1 MVSTRRKLQ
10 LIASFGVLVLMAVT
24 VGCHGF
30 FVDPVLQGITVSSL
44 QSTTLTSVGNTVQ
57 LLASGTYDDGSHKN
71 LTGSATWSVT
81 PTGFVTLSTT
91 TAGLVTATK
100 VTNPGTAVTVQA
112 AEQSSSGTVIS
123 GTVTVTAGS
132 SSNLIITSSPAT
144 PISLTTVP
152 TGTTVTFTSTLNGTN
167 VTANTTFTS
176 SNSAIINITVPSSGT
191 GTMGG
196 TTGTVTI
203 TGSDATDSASGSTS
217 IVVTN

>member
-10 LIASFGVLVLMAVT
+10 LIASFGVLAFMAVA
-24 VGCHGF
+24 VGCNGF
-30 FVDPVLQGITVSSL
+30 FVDPILQGITVSSL
-44 QSTTLTSVGNTVQ
+44 QPTTLTSVGNTVQ

-71 LTGSATWSVT
+71 LSGSATWSVS

-91 TAGLVTATK
+91 TPGLVTATH

-112 AEQSSSGTVIS
+112 AQVSSSGTVIS
-123 GTVTVTAGS
+123 GNVTITAGA
-132 SSNLIITSSPAT
+132 SSNLTITSSPST
-144 PISLTTVP
+144 PISLTTTP
-152 TGTTVTFTSTLNGTN
+152 TGSTVTFSATLNGTN

-176 SNSAIINITVPSSGT
+176 SNSAIINITSPSSGR

-203 TGSDATDSASGSTS
+203 TGNNTTDAASGSS
-217 IVVTN
+217 QIVVTN